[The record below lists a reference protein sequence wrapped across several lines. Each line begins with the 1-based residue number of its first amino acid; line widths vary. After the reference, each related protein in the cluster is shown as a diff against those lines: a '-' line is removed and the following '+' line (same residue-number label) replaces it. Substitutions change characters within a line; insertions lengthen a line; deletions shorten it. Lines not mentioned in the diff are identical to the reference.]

1 MVSSEKVR
9 LFPHSAKYPF
19 FVLIFQILIY
29 TDTDIFVGCLV
40 NEVFKNKN
48 PNPDPFPT
56 PTVQQE
62 NVKDMSLVNLSFK
75 L

>member
-1 MVSSEKVR
+1 
-9 LFPHSAKYPF
+9 
-19 FVLIFQILIY
+19 LIY
-29 TDTDIFVGCLV
+29 TDTDSFVGCLV

-62 NVKDMSLVNLSFK
+62 NVKDMSLVNLSFE